1 MKKKKA
7 KLFVHDPYITKWEN
21 IKIFKKLPNPITFDI
36 IVIAVGHDFYKNFNF
51 IKWLGRNKK
60 IILDANNI
68 FSNKTRK
75 LLCSNGNL
83 VITPGRGDNN

>member
-1 MKKKKA
+1 M
-7 KLFVHDPYITKWEN
+7 LDPVVY
-21 IKIFKKLPNPITFDI
+21 FSS
-36 IVIAVGHDFYKNFNF
+36 NF
-51 IKWLGRNKK
+51 IKWLGINKK

-83 VITPGRGDNN
+83 VITPGRGDSN